1 MDNKQEIL
9 QKLKETDGYLSGQ
22 ELCRSLGVSRTAVWK
37 AVNRLKEEGYQIEAV
52 THKGYRLIR
61 KSSTDIF
68 NQKEL
73 EEAFHTSFA
82 GRPLIW
88 KKETG
93 SSNEDVFRLSDRGY
107 PEGTLVVT
115 SCQRAGRGRRGRT
128 WISPPDVNVYMS
140 ILLKPRIPAG
150 TAPMVTLIMALA
162 VYEAALELSQDP
174 EGSCSFG
181 IKWPNDIVASRQG
194 GPWKKVCGILT
205 EMRMEEMEIKDIVI
219 GTGLNVNQKDF
230 PEEIADTASSFAL
243 ETGMEI
249 GRAAFTASVWKH
261 FEEEYSKFIKAG
273 SLAPLKSLYEKGLVN
288 RGRFVKVLDPQ
299 DPFTGTARG
308 ITDTGDLIVIP
319 EDGGPDRIVSS
330 GEVSV
335 RGVNG
340 YV

>member
-107 PEGTLVVT
+107 PEGT
-115 SCQRAGRGRRGRT
+115 
-128 WISPPDVNVYMS
+128 
-140 ILLKPRIPAG
+140 
-150 TAPMVTLIMALA
+150 
-162 VYEAALELSQDP
+162 
-174 EGSCSFG
+174 
-181 IKWPNDIVASRQG
+181 
-194 GPWKKVCGILT
+194 
-205 EMRMEEMEIKDIVI
+205 
-219 GTGLNVNQKDF
+219 
-230 PEEIADTASSFAL
+230 
-243 ETGMEI
+243 
-249 GRAAFTASVWKH
+249 
-261 FEEEYSKFIKAG
+261 
-273 SLAPLKSLYEKGLVN
+273 
-288 RGRFVKVLDPQ
+288 
-299 DPFTGTARG
+299 
-308 ITDTGDLIVIP
+308 
-319 EDGGPDRIVSS
+319 
-330 GEVSV
+330 
-335 RGVNG
+335 
-340 YV
+340 